1 LILIGSSLSHSVLL
15 QPVQPFVERPMT
27 LPMFPADG
35 PVLPEIRPARRI
47 KGTVSTVLAA
57 LGGDFP
63 TQDVTS
69 LTMGFDGVEG
79 DYHAGPTRKS
89 GGREPWYP
97 RGTEMRNER
106 QLSIVAADELAVA
119 AAQMGIDRIE
129 PAWIGANLVIDGI
142 PLLSMLPPRTQL
154 FFEGGVTLRIDG
166 DNAPCRIA
174 GASIAKNFPDLD
186 ETSLA
191 LGFVKAAKRRRGVVA
206 WVEKPGVIRNGEA
219 VTAHIW
225 EQWIYPA
232 G

>member
-1 LILIGSSLSHSVLL
+1 
-15 QPVQPFVERPMT
+15 MT
-27 LPMFPADG
+27 LPMFPDVA
-35 PVLPEIRPARRI
+35 PELPEICPARRI
-47 KGTVSTVLAA
+47 KGRVSHLLAA

-63 TQDVTS
+63 TEEVAS
-69 LTMGFDGVEG
+69 LAMGFDGVEG

-97 RGTEMRNER
+97 RGTEIRNER
-106 QLSIVAADELAVA
+106 QISIVAADELAVA

-129 PAWIGANLVIDGI
+129 PGWIGANLVIEGI

-166 DNAPCRIA
+166 DNGPCRIA
-174 GASIAKNFPDLD
+174 GASIAGNFPEMD

-206 WVEKPGVIRNGEA
+206 WVEKPGVIASGEA
-219 VTAHIW
+219 VTAHVW

>member
-1 LILIGSSLSHSVLL
+1 
-15 QPVQPFVERPMT
+15 MT
-27 LPMFPADG
+27 LPMFPDVA
-35 PVLPEIRPARRI
+35 PELPEILPARRI
-47 KGTVSTVLAA
+47 KGRVSHLLAA

-63 TQDVTS
+63 TEEVAS
-69 LTMGFDGVEG
+69 LAMGFDGVEG

-97 RGTEMRNER
+97 RGTEIRNER
-106 QLSIVAADELAVA
+106 QLSVVAADELAVA

-129 PAWIGANLVIDGI
+129 PGWIGANLVIDGI

-166 DNAPCRIA
+166 DNGPCRLA
-174 GASIAKNFPDLD
+174 GASIAKNFPEMD

-191 LGFVKAAKRRRGVVA
+191 LSFVKAAKRRRGVVA
-206 WVEKPGVIRNGEA
+206 WVEKPGVIADGEA

>member
-1 LILIGSSLSHSVLL
+1 
-15 QPVQPFVERPMT
+15 MT
-27 LPMFPADG
+27 LPMYPDVA
-35 PVLPEIRPARRI
+35 PELPEILPARRI
-47 KGTVSTVLAA
+47 KGRVSQLLAA

-63 TQDVTS
+63 TEEVAS
-69 LTMGFDGVEG
+69 LALGFDGVEG

-97 RGTEMRNER
+97 RDTEIRNER
-106 QLSIVAADELAVA
+106 QISVVAADELAVA

-129 PAWIGANLVIDGI
+129 PGWIGANLVIAGI

-154 FFEGGVTLRIDG
+154 FFEGGVTLRVDG
-166 DNAPCRIA
+166 DNGPCRIA
-174 GASIAKNFPDLD
+174 GASIAKNFPEMD

-191 LGFVKAAKRRRGVVA
+191 LSFVKAAKRRRGVVA
-206 WVEKPGVIRNGEA
+206 WVEKPGVITEGEA

>member
-1 LILIGSSLSHSVLL
+1 
-15 QPVQPFVERPMT
+15 MT
-27 LPMFPADG
+27 LSLFPTDA
-35 PVLPEIRPARRI
+35 PTLPEIIPARRI
-47 KGTVSTVLAA
+47 KGRVTAVLAA

-63 TQDVTS
+63 TESVAS
-69 LTMGFDGVEG
+69 LTMGYDGIEG
-79 DYHAGPTRKS
+79 DYHAGPTRQS
-89 GGREPWYP
+89 GSREPWYP

-106 QLSIVAADELAVA
+106 QISIVAADELTLA
-119 AAQMGIDRIE
+119 AGEMGIDRIE
-129 PAWIGANLVIDGI
+129 PGWIGANLVIAGI

-166 DNAPCRIA
+166 DNGPCRLA
-174 GASIAKNFPDLD
+174 GASIAKNFPEMD

-191 LGFVKAAKRRRGVVA
+191 LSFVKAAKRRRGVVA
-206 WVEKPGVIRNGEA
+206 WVEKPGVIADGEA

>member
-1 LILIGSSLSHSVLL
+1 
-15 QPVQPFVERPMT
+15 MT
-27 LPMFPADG
+27 LPMFPDLA
-35 PVLPEIRPARRI
+35 PALPEILPARRI
-47 KGTVSTVLAA
+47 KGQVSAVLAA

-63 TQDVTS
+63 TGEVST
-69 LTMGFDGVEG
+69 LIVGFDGIEG

-97 RGTEMRNER
+97 RETEIRNER
-106 QLSIVAADELAVA
+106 QVSIVAEDELALA
-119 AAQMGIDRIE
+119 AAQMGIARIA
-129 PAWIGANLVIDGI
+129 PDWIGANLAIEGI

-174 GASIAKNFPDLD
+174 GAMIARNYPDRD
-186 ETSLA
+186 QTTLA
-191 LGFVKAAKRRRGVVA
+191 LEFVKAAKRRRGVVA
-206 WVEKPGVIRNGEA
+206 WVEKPGVIGKGET

>member
-1 LILIGSSLSHSVLL
+1 
-15 QPVQPFVERPMT
+15 MT
-27 LPMFPADG
+27 LPMFPTEG

-47 KGTVSTVLAA
+47 KGTVSAVLAA

-63 TQDVTS
+63 TGDVTS
-69 LTMGFDGVEG
+69 LAMGFDGVEG

-166 DNAPCRIA
+166 DNGPCRIA
-174 GASIAKNFPDLD
+174 GASIAKNFPDMD

-191 LGFVKAAKRRRGVVA
+191 LSFVKAAKRRRGVVA
-206 WVEKPGVIRNGEA
+206 WVEKPGVITNGEA

>member
-1 LILIGSSLSHSVLL
+1 
-15 QPVQPFVERPMT
+15 MT
-27 LPMFPADG
+27 LSLFPTDA
-35 PVLPEIRPARRI
+35 PVLPEIIPARRI
-47 KGTVSTVLAA
+47 KGQVSAVLAA

-63 TQDVTS
+63 TEGVAR
-69 LTMGFDGVEG
+69 LKMGYEGIEG
-79 DYHAGPTRKS
+79 DYHAGLTRKS
-89 GGREPWYP
+89 GSREPWYP

-106 QLSIVAADELAVA
+106 QISIVAADELALA
-119 AAQMGIDRIE
+119 AGEMGIDRIE
-129 PAWIGANLVIDGI
+129 PGWIGANLVISGI

-166 DNAPCRIA
+166 DNGPCRIA
-174 GASIAKNFPDLD
+174 GASIAKNFPEMD

-191 LGFVKAAKRRRGVVA
+191 LSFVKAAKRRRGILA
-206 WVEKPGVIRNGEA
+206 WVEKPGVIADGEA